1 MRPEFLKFIRGL
13 FKKAIKNQND
23 AVIKKNKIR
32 EILEILATD
41 KKVAEAIMT
50 PETEEALGYLVEE
63 ACKIECSVNQD
74 SKIREF
80 IENWLDKNRE
90 D

>member
-1 MRPEFLKFIRGL
+1 M
-13 FKKAIKNQND
+13 
-23 AVIKKNKIR
+23 KKNKIR

-50 PETEEALGYLVEE
+50 PETEKALELLVEE
-63 ACKIECSVNQD
+63 ACKIECSVNLD

-80 IENWLDKNRE
+80 IENWLMKNGGN
-90 D
+90 

>member
-1 MRPEFLKFIRGL
+1 MRQEVLKFIRGL
-13 FKKAIKNQND
+13 FKKAIKNQDD
-23 AVIKKNKIR
+23 AVIKKNKIK
-32 EILEILATD
+32 EILEIFATD

-50 PETEEALGYLVEE
+50 PETEKALGYLVEE
-63 ACKIECSVNQD
+63 AIKIECSVNQD

>member
-1 MRPEFLKFIRGL
+1 
-13 FKKAIKNQND
+13 
-23 AVIKKNKIR
+23 
-32 EILEILATD
+32 
-41 KKVAEAIMT
+41 MT
-50 PETEEALGYLVEE
+50 PETEKALGYLVEE
-63 ACKIECSVNQD
+63 AIKIERSVNQD